1 MQKNILVLGAYG
13 LAGRAIVQELL
24 DTTPHTVTASGRN
37 THRLTALCDAHANE
51 RLRALP
57 LDATDDRA
65 LTAACAQTDFVI
77 NASGPYARFGAHV
90 ARTVITAG
98 RPYLDCASEQIHYE
112 SLRPLDA
119 LARSKHLPLIT
130 GAGAIPGLSTLLIT
144 HLLRNARGATSVD
157 CGYAQLRHAYQDS
170 GLGSMMSGV
179 LEAVNNPASL
189 RQGKRVPCLLGKA
202 RRTLRFPPPIGAR
215 PCFELPNIDVLTL
228 PGQYPLQ
235 DLRIWFY
242 MGDAP
247 TWLFPLIRI
256 LRPDRHPCV
265 YARLEKI
272 VDAMN
277 KKETA
282 HAIATGATPEG
293 VIYVQATSEAGPSE
307 ASLTFRD
314 GAVAT
319 AFLPAHLADQWLQG
333 NAEACGLLTP
343 PDCTTLT
350 ECLPKLQRLLT
361 AASLPESP

>member
-1 MQKNILVLGAYG
+1 MRKNILVLGAYG

-24 DTTPHTVTASGRN
+24 DTTPYTVTASGRN
-37 THRLTALCDAHANE
+37 TDRLAALYDAHANE
-51 RLRALP
+51 RLHVHP
-57 LDATDDRA
+57 LDATDEQA

-77 NASGPYARFGAHV
+77 NASGPYARFGAPV

-98 RPYLDCASEQIHYE
+98 RPYLDCANEQIHYE
-112 SLRPLDA
+112 ALRALDA
-119 LARSKHLPLIT
+119 LACNKRLPLIT

-144 HLLRNARGATSVD
+144 HLLRNARGASSVD

-179 LEAVNNPASL
+179 LEAVNKPHSL

-202 RRTLRFPPPIGAR
+202 KRTLRFPDPIGTR
-215 PCFELPNIDVLTL
+215 PCFELPNIDILTL
-228 PGQYPLQ
+228 PSQYPLH

-256 LRPDRHPCV
+256 LRPDRHSFV
-265 YARLEKI
+265 YSRLEKI

-277 KKETA
+277 KKEIA

-293 VIYVQATSEAGPSE
+293 IIYVQVSTAAGSCE

-319 AFLPAHLADQWLQG
+319 AFLPAYLADQWLQG
-333 NAEACGLLTP
+333 NGEACGLLTP
-343 PDCTTLT
+343 PELTTLP
-350 ECLPKLQRLLT
+350 ECLPKLQRQLT
-361 AASLPESP
+361 AANLPDYP